1 VSDTLMIYSGRDVDQ
16 ASGSSPR
23 VEALKAAHLSLL
35 MSSAQVSSSNQ
46 WADQPQSMVLQ
57 SWVLRKLRVLVA
69 LEQDETRTDQ
79 LLSLVVLRSLNRRS
93 SCWQLELEERQEPRL
108 SSRIS
113 VIRQLLHE
121 ALSDGVARS
130 QSWLIRCDSN
140 DQDQLDLARELG
152 FQPLRRFGIWRID
165 PSSPSRTATS
175 EFPPH
180 CRWSALDNSTARQL
194 LALEQACCST
204 HHRQLLDRQW
214 QDLVDQGSKGCG
226 LLERIDSDQNQV
238 LAGLVARPSGFARPR
253 LELLRGLAW
262 DDRLT
267 DALPPALERL
277 ARLQPAPELL
287 VDEDDERLQAIV
299 QRSGFQSQQ
308 TELVLGRSLW
318 RKLGSRELSGL
329 RPLESMLGRLQP
341 QQPPLPTPTLGRER

>member
-1 VSDTLMIYSGRDVDQ
+1 MIYSGRDVDQ
-16 ASGSSPR
+16 ASGSSLQ
-23 VEALKAAHLSLL
+23 VEPLNAVHLRLL
-35 MSSAQVSSSNQ
+35 MTSAQVCSSNQ
-46 WADQPQSMVLQ
+46 WADQPQAMLLQ
-57 SWVLRKLRVLVA
+57 SWLLRKLRVLVA
-69 LEQDETRTDQ
+69 LEHAETRADQ

-93 SCWQLELEERQEPRL
+93 SCWQLELEERIQP
-108 SSRIS
+108 SCTSRIS

-152 FQPLRRFGIWRID
+152 FQPLRRFGIWRIN
-165 PSSPSRTATS
+165 PSSLSGAPPT
-175 EFPPH
+175 ELPPH

-204 HHRQLLDRQW
+204 HHRQILDRQW

-226 LLERIDSDQNQV
+226 LLEKIDSDQNQV

-262 DDRLT
+262 DDRLK

-287 VDEDDERLQAIV
+287 VDEDDERLQTIV
-299 QRSGFQSQQ
+299 QRSGFP
-308 TELVLGRSLW
+308 VAANPARSW
-318 RKLGSRELSGL
+318 
-329 RPLESMLGRLQP
+329 P
-341 QQPPLPTPTLGRER
+341 

>member
-23 VEALKAAHLSLL
+23 VEALNAAHMRLL
-35 MSSAQVSSSNQ
+35 LTSAQVSTSNQ
-46 WADQPQSMVLQ
+46 WADQPQALMLQ
-57 SWVLRKLRVLVA
+57 TWLLRKLRVLVA
-69 LEQDETRTDQ
+69 LEQDAIKADR
-79 LLSLVVLRSLNRRS
+79 LLSLVILRSLNRRK
-93 SCWQLELEERQEPRL
+93 SCWQLELEERQEPTGT
-108 SSRIS
+108 SRIS
-113 VIRQLLHE
+113 VVRQLLHE

-152 FQPLRRFGIWRID
+152 FQPLRRFGVWRVD
-165 PSSPSRTATS
+165 PPSVSGPPTS
-175 EFPPH
+175 ELPSQ

-194 LALEQACCST
+194 FALEQACCST
-204 HHRQLLDRQW
+204 HHRHILDRQW
-214 QDLVDQGSKGCG
+214 QDLVDQRSKGCG

-253 LELLRGLAW
+253 LELLRGVAW
-262 DDRLT
+262 DDRLM

-287 VDEDDERLQAIV
+287 VDEDDERLQVIV
-299 QRSGFQSQQ
+299 QRCGFQSQQ
-308 TELVLGRSLW
+308 TQLVLGRSLW
-318 RKLGSRELSGL
+318 RKLGSRELSGI

>member
-1 VSDTLMIYSGRDVDQ
+1 MIYSGRDVDQ

-23 VEALKAAHLSLL
+23 VETLNATHLRWLL
-35 MSSAQVSSSNQ
+35 TSAQISSSNK
-46 WADQPQSMVLQ
+46 WTDQPQAMLLQ
-57 SWVLRKLRVLVA
+57 TWLFRKLRVLVA
-69 LEQDETRTDQ
+69 LEKDDTRADR

-93 SCWQLELEERQEPRL
+93 SCWQLELEERQDPT
-108 SSRIS
+108 STSRIS

-140 DQDQLDLARELG
+140 DQDQLDLVRELG
-152 FQPLRRFGIWRID
+152 FQPLRRFGVWSVD
-165 PSSPSRTATS
+165 PLSVSGTVVSEMPS
-175 EFPPH
+175 H

-204 HHRQLLDRQW
+204 HYRQILDRQW
-214 QDLVDQGSKGCG
+214 QDLVDQRSNGCG

-267 DALPPALERL
+267 DALPPALQRL
-277 ARLQPAPELL
+277 ARLKPAPELL

-299 QRSGFQSQQ
+299 QRCGFQSHQSQ
-308 TELVLGRSLW
+308 LVLGRSLW
-318 RKLGSRELSGL
+318 RKLGSRELSGI

-341 QQPPLPTPTLGRER
+341 QQPPPR

>member
-1 VSDTLMIYSGRDVDQ
+1 MIYSGRDVDQ

-23 VEALKAAHLSLL
+23 VEALNASHLRLL
-35 MSSAQVSSSNQ
+35 LTSAQISSSNQ
-46 WADQPQSMVLQ
+46 WADQPQAMIPQAWL
-57 SWVLRKLRVLVA
+57 LRKLRVLVA
-69 LEQDETRTDQ
+69 LEQDDTRAER

-93 SCWQLELEERQEPRL
+93 SCWQLELEERQEPTGT
-108 SSRIS
+108 SRIS
-113 VIRQLLHE
+113 VIRRLLHE

-140 DQDQLDLARELG
+140 DQDQLDLVRELG
-152 FQPLRRFGIWRID
+152 FQPLRRFGVWRLD
-165 PSSPSRTATS
+165 PSSLSGIPTS
-175 EFPPH
+175 EMPPH

-204 HHRQLLDRQW
+204 HHRQILDRQW
-214 QDLVDQGSKGCG
+214 QDLVDQRAKGCG

-262 DDRLT
+262 DDRLK
-267 DALPPALERL
+267 DALPPALARL
-277 ARLQPAPELL
+277 SRLQPTPELL
-287 VDEDDERLQAIV
+287 VDDDDARLQSIV
-299 QRSGFQSQQ
+299 QRCGFQLQQ
-308 TELVLGRSLW
+308 TQLVLGRSLW
-318 RKLGSRELSGL
+318 RKLGSRELSGI

-341 QQPPLPTPTLGRER
+341 QQPPLPTPSLGRERSS

>member
-1 VSDTLMIYSGRDVDQ
+1 MLNSGRDVDQ

-23 VEALKAAHLSLL
+23 VEALNPSHLRLL
-35 MSSAQVSSSNQ
+35 LTTAQVSPSNQ
-46 WADQPQSMVLQ
+46 WADQPQAMLFQ
-57 SWVLRKLRVLVA
+57 SWLLRKLRVLVA
-69 LEQDETRTDQ
+69 LEPDETRADQ

-93 SCWQLELEERQEPRL
+93 SCWQLELEERKEPRRF
-108 SSRIS
+108 SRIT

-152 FQPLRRFGIWRID
+152 FQPLRRFAIWRVD
-165 PSSPSRTATS
+165 PSSLSGSPTS
-175 EFPPH
+175 ELPPH
-180 CRWSALDNSTARQL
+180 CRWSALDNSTAKQL
-194 LALEQACCST
+194 FALEQACCST

-226 LLERIDSDQNQV
+226 LLEQIDSDQNQV

-262 DDRLT
+262 DDRLM

-277 ARLQPAPELL
+277 AKLEPATELL
-287 VDEDDERLQAIV
+287 VDEDDERLQTIV

-308 TELVLGRSLW
+308 TQLLLGRSLW